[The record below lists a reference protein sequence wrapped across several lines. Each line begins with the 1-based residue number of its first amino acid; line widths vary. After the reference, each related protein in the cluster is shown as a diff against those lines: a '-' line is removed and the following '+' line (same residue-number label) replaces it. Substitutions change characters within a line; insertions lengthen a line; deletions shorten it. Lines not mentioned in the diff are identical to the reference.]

1 MKRYNL
7 YILSLLIYSLIF
19 PQLISAV
26 EKTKD
31 DNETEFTV
39 KETLLYGI
47 ESEIQNFIKEQKAEL
62 SEEYMNILYERFI
75 SSVLMQTKIELVRYF
90 TNCENLADNI
100 KTYIT
105 SEATNESTN
114 KELRM
119 IEFSFLAKHGGQ
131 NSINYLIKQLSK
143 DDIIT
148 QQNAAS
154 ALAKATDNSAAK
166 LVLDYLKSTDS
177 NIINDTT
184 DDTDTISEDDENIE
198 LSDDIKT
205 ILLKALGEWK
215 YQPATDYLKQLLESD
230 ISRKFVKM
238 YAISSLAQIG
248 DLSAVELM
256 REKLG
261 DEDVKVREY
270 AAAALATFENTAVLS
285 IYMDMLRHNDAKIR
299 VYACQGIAKNKDTSK
314 IDLLLYKFKKDPDA
328 SVKNEALWTLLSM
341 GNTGI
346 NPLKEALGKKKLSPA
361 TLSSIAVGTVKT
373 PSAENVSFLK
383 ELYENTDKTGKKAI
397 EKIVYRTQ
405 SNLLDPILELLL
417 KSDDAETRLAAAG
430 TLKKIPDTT
439 LVNRL
444 KDLKEND
451 SSAAV
456 KRTAANTLNIIGI
469 Q

>member
-7 YILSLLIYSLIF
+7 YILSLLICSLIF
-19 PQLISAV
+19 PQLISAA
-26 EKTKD
+26 EKTED

-105 SEATNESTN
+105 SEATNENTN

-131 NSINYLIKQLSK
+131 DSINYLIKQLSK

-230 ISRKFVKM
+230 ISGKFVKM

-361 TLSSIAVGTVKT
+361 TLSSIAVGTVKI

>member
-1 MKRYNL
+1 MKHYNF
-7 YILSLLIYSLIF
+7 YILFLLMFSLIF
-19 PQLISAV
+19 PHLMFAA
-26 EKTKD
+26 EKPEE
-31 DNETEFTV
+31 DNEKEFTI
-39 KETLLYGI
+39 KDTLLYGI
-47 ESEIQNFIKEQKAEL
+47 ESEIQSFIKEQKTEL
-62 SEEYMNILYERFI
+62 PEEYMNILYERYL
-75 SSVLMQTKIELVRYF
+75 SSVLMQTKTELVRYF
-90 TNCENLADNI
+90 TRCENLPDNI

-105 SEATNESTN
+105 TEATNEDTD

-119 IEFSFLAKHGGQ
+119 TEFSFLAKHGNQ
-131 NSINYLIKQLSK
+131 DSVNYLIEQLSK
-143 DDIIT
+143 NDIIT
-148 QQNAAS
+148 QQNAAV
-154 ALAKATDNSAAK
+154 ALAKAPDNPTAG

-177 NIINDTT
+177 SIISDNT
-184 DDTDTISEDDENIE
+184 DDTDDFYDDEENVE

-230 ISRKFVKM
+230 ISGKFVKM
-238 YAISSLAQIG
+238 YAMSSLAQIG
-248 DLSAVELM
+248 DLSAIELM
-256 REKLG
+256 REKLS

-270 AAAALATFENTAVLS
+270 AGAALASFENAAVLP
-285 IYMDMLRHNDAKIR
+285 IYTDMLRHNDAKIR

-314 IDLLLYKFKKDPDA
+314 IDLLLYKFKKDPDT

-346 NPLKEALGKKKLSPA
+346 TPLKEALGKKKLSPA
-361 TLSSIAVGTVKT
+361 TLSSIAVGTVKN
-373 PSAENVSFLK
+373 PSAENVAFLK
-383 ELYENTDKTGKKAI
+383 DLYENTDKTGKKTI
-397 EKIVYRTQ
+397 EQIVYRTD

-417 KSDDAETRLAAAG
+417 QSDNAETRLAAAG
-430 TLKKIPDTT
+430 TLKKIPNTT
-439 LVNRL
+439 LVNKL

>member
-230 ISRKFVKM
+230 ISGKFVKM